1 MKMNVHL
8 PAEIEHYEPELR
20 ILFDLMVRKL
30 HINRHKGFADQDS
43 IPELRQYVYSELK
56 ELNRALDGE
65 SQFDVAL
72 EAVDVA
78 NCSILLAM
86 RILRLDKQ
94 TFEQERQQYRNGT
107 AGIRKPQTDMQSLT
121 IPERYTTVKPAPET
135 IAKVDPAPEPEEPI
149 VEEPKEEKILK
160 RKRDPVREKEF
171 ARKIAEDKARSKD

>member
-20 ILFDLMVRKL
+20 ILFDLMIRKL

-94 TFEQERQQYRNGT
+94 TFEQERQQYRNAT
-107 AGIRKPQTDMQSLT
+107 AGIRKPQHDMQSLT
-121 IPERYTTVKPAPET
+121 IPERFTTAE
-135 IAKVDPAPEPEEPI
+135 PAPEPEEPAPEP
-149 VEEPKEEKILK
+149 EEPKKEPKARR
-160 RKRDPVREKEF
+160 RKRDPEWEREAVRKVADDSETKGT
-171 ARKIAEDKARSKD
+171 D

>member
-1 MKMNVHL
+1 MNMNVHL
-8 PAEIEHYEPELR
+8 PTEIEHYEPELR
-20 ILFDLMVRKL
+20 ILFDLMIRKL

-43 IPELRQYVYSELK
+43 IAELRQYVYSELK

-94 TFEQERQQYRNGT
+94 TFERERQQYRNGT
-107 AGIRKPQTDMQSLT
+107 TGIRKPQHDMQSLT
-121 IPERYTTVKPAPET
+121 IPEESLTTAYPAPKGGPE
-135 IAKVDPAPEPEEPI
+135 VELPEPDPEPEEL
-149 VEEPKEEKILK
+149 KKEKILR
-160 RKRDPVREKEF
+160 RKRDPVREREF
-171 ARKIAEDKARSKD
+171 ARKIAEDKARGTD

>member
-1 MKMNVHL
+1 MDIYL
-8 PAEIEHYEPELR
+8 PEEIKHYEPELR

-30 HINRHKGFADQDS
+30 HVNRHKGFADQDS
-43 IPELRQYVYSELK
+43 IPDLRQYIYSELR

-94 TFEQERQQYRNGT
+94 TFEQERQQYRNGLPKD
-107 AGIRKPQTDMQSLT
+107 RQSQN
-121 IPERYTTVKPAPET
+121 
-135 IAKVDPAPEPEEPI
+135 EPELPRAPMTFT
-149 VEEPKEEKILK
+149 PKE
-160 RKRDPVREKEF
+160 RKARDEDDPELIKEWEKEK
-171 ARKIAEDKARSKD
+171 AKAKARGVDR